1 MKLTVV
7 LPTYNEAE
15 NLPKMIEALLG
26 LNIADLS
33 VLIVDDNSPDGTGQ
47 IADQLAAQMPGKI
60 SVLHR
65 AGKLGLGTA
74 YIEGFRKA
82 LAAGADFVLQMDC
95 DFSHDP
101 KYIPSM
107 INELESCDCD
117 IVIGSRYIKGGSV
130 DETWSIGRKLLSWWA
145 NSVYVGLILRTRA
158 KDATGGFRLWRCHVL
173 QGMDLSRIRSSGYIF
188 QVETI
193 YVAEKLGYKVSEVP
207 IYFADR
213 RVGQSKM
220 SFKVQLE
227 AALRVWQVRMRHR
240 DLKPSMR
247 LPVSEQ

>member
-7 LPTYNEAE
+7 LPTFNEAE
-15 NLPKMIEALLG
+15 NLAKMIDTLMG
-26 LNIADLS
+26 LSIPGLS

-47 IADQLAAQMPGKI
+47 IADTLAAQMPDKL

-65 AGKLGLGTA
+65 RGKLGLGTA
-74 YIEGFRKA
+74 YIEGFRWA
-82 LAAGADFVLQMDC
+82 MEHGADYMLQMDC

-107 INELESCDCD
+107 IQELESCGCD

-130 DETWSIGRKLLSWWA
+130 DESWGISRKLLSWFA
-145 NSVYVGLILRTRA
+145 NSVYVNMILRTHA
-158 KDATGGFRLWRCHVL
+158 KDATGGFRLWRRDVL
-173 QGMDLSRIRSSGYIF
+173 EGMDLSRVRSNGYIF

-193 YVAEKLGYKVSEVP
+193 YVAEKLGYQVSEVP

-213 RVGQSKM
+213 RLGQSKM

-227 AALRVWQVRMRHR
+227 AALRVWQVFMRHR
-240 DLKPSMR
+240 QLNPSMR
-247 LPVSEQ
+247 LPVPGR